1 MSHQTE
7 RDEQLAAAVGLKPK
21 FDSKTPM
28 KFYLQHA
35 LTQTG
40 KHFEA
45 PRPRGPPTDPRAR

>member
-28 KFYLQHA
+28 KFYLLHA